1 MDLHHLHAVPGPV
14 DGLDAGAEGESP
26 EAEPEPTMDLP
37 DATMDHL
44 EPTVDDDPI
53 LMAIR
58 SGTDLVGRLEAAAE
72 VVAVSYA
79 TLRWYELH
87 PETAADLVETGRAI
101 TRRIR
106 AARKYVDV
114 ELAQARH
121 VATEQVDLG
130 SPAVRT
136 IFNMLVTTIAEVA
149 TEVLPPGAAERV
161 VEAFKARAAA
171 DVTIPWP

>member
-1 MDLHHLHAVPGPV
+1 MDLHTLYVVPVPEE
-14 DGLDAGAEGESP
+14 GLDHEVEEQRADIL
-26 EAEPEPTMDLP
+26 AEPAMDLP
-37 DATMDHL
+37 RAGMDHL

-79 TLRWYELH
+79 RLRFLELYSGSVD
-87 PETAADLVETGRAI
+87 DLLEEGRSI

-106 AARKYVDV
+106 AVRKYVDV
-114 ELAQARH
+114 ELRQQKH

-130 SPAVRT
+130 SPAVRQ
-136 IFNMLVTTIAEVA
+136 ILGMLVDQIAEVA
-149 TEVLPPGAAERV
+149 TEMLPPDVAAKV
-161 VEAFKARAAA
+161 VETFKVRAAA